1 MRDLSLHLID
11 LVHNGIA
18 AGAQHIHMSFALDNE
33 AWLTMVVEDDGC
45 GMDEDT
51 AQRALGPFSTS
62 RTTRK
67 VGLGIPLTLANARLT
82 GGDLTIDSQKG
93 SGTRITA
100 TFRTDHIDCIP
111 MGDVAQTV
119 AALVAAYPNGPEFS
133 LALSSPRGEEAF
145 DTAEVRQ
152 VLQEVPLDTP
162 EVVDWITQSL
172 REQVNNV
179 FGG

>member
-1 MRDLSLHLID
+1 MRDLSLHLMD

-18 AGAQHIHMSFALDNE
+18 AGARHIHMSFALDSQS
-33 AWLTMVVEDDGC
+33 WLTMVVEDDGC
-45 GMDEDT
+45 GMDET
-51 AQRALGPFSTS
+51 PRSGRWGRFPPPHHAQS
-62 RTTRK
+62 
-67 VGLGIPLTLANARLT
+67 GLRHPPDAGTPARLT
-82 GGDLTIDSQKG
+82 GGGLTIDSQKG

-162 EVVDWITQSL
+162 EVVVWITQSL